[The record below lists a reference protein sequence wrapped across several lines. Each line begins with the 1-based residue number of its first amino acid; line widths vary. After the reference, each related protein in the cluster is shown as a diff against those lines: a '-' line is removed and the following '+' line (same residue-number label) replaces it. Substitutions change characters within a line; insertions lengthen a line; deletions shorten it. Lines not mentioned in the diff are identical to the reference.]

1 MRHKSGGVEGAQK
14 FVSAFAF
21 VSTLIEYTRSKRTE
35 KMPGKKVFILD
46 NPFSAT
52 SSDEY
57 LNVMQALSEKFNI
70 QLICLSDLHQSSITN
85 KFNVFYQLVLRNS
98 LYANRASLKIAD
110 VNTNG
115 DIHKNIKLEHVVAR
129 IGPITFF

>member
-1 MRHKSGGVEGAQK
+1 
-14 FVSAFAF
+14 
-21 VSTLIEYTRSKRTE
+21 
-35 KMPGKKVFILD
+35 MPGKKVFILD